1 MRISTLPEVAI
12 RGQLLSADLAGEP
25 AVGLHVLPELDRVV
39 EAPAGVNVKLVRHF
53 PMSQTNKVR
62 T

>member
-1 MRISTLPEVAI
+1 MQISTLPEVPL

-53 PMSQTNKVR
+53 HLINDHV
-62 T
+62 